1 MARSR
6 SKVEEA
12 NIDLTPMLD
21 CVFIML
27 IFFIVTTSFAKES
40 GVEVNRPTALAP
52 APANKANVFVGLT
65 ADGDVYMEK
74 RLIPVDSIRSEIERM
89 RAENPEGDVVIQAD
103 KAAKNGVL
111 VQVIDQ
117 IKAAGV
123 EHVSVA
129 ATEGQGG

>member
-6 SKVEEA
+6 SKVDEA
-12 NIDLTPMLD
+12 AIDLTPMLD

-40 GVEVNRPTALAP
+40 GIDVNRPEAWNPISAS
-52 APANKANVFVGLT
+52 KANVFVGLN
-65 ADGDVYMEK
+65 ANGEVYMEK
-74 RLIPVDSIRSEIERM
+74 RHIPMEAVRAEIERM

-103 KAAKNGVL
+103 RSAKNGEL
-111 VQVIDQ
+111 VQLIDA

-123 EHVSVA
+123 QHVSVA
-129 ATEGQGG
+129 ATVGQGG